1 MPGSK
6 RGVSTMRLP
15 SLHCSGWPSITAS
28 CGLAGW
34 RDAEVV
40 SVQQQRKR
48 YVPDLMSLQRT
59 CEVNYMALMKL
70 LPPGGT
76 VGAERRYQVGNGLQF
91 QLIVSEESRF
101 TSQVILAQH
110 NPELP
115 SYLQARIEIRL
126 YHDVRMAEVCAAQ
139 QISRLQPR
147 YDYPNKKMH
156 QRDEKEQVNL
166 FLADWLRFCLRH
178 GTSLINIL

>member
-1 MPGSK
+1 M
-6 RGVSTMRLP
+6 
-15 SLHCSGWPSITAS
+15 SL
-28 CGLAGW
+28 
-34 RDAEVV
+34 
-40 SVQQQRKR
+40 VQSPMKR

-70 LPPGGT
+70 LPPGGS
-76 VGAERRYQVGNGLQF
+76 VGTERRYQVGNGLQF
-91 QLIVSEESRF
+91 QLTVTEESRF

-139 QISRLQPR
+139 QISMLQPR
-147 YDYPNKKMH
+147 YDYPNQKMH
-156 QRDEKEQVNL
+156 HRDEKEQVNL
-166 FLADWLRFCLRH
+166 FLADWLRFCLKH

>member
-1 MPGSK
+1 M
-6 RGVSTMRLP
+6 
-15 SLHCSGWPSITAS
+15 SL
-28 CGLAGW
+28 
-34 RDAEVV
+34 
-40 SVQQQRKR
+40 VQSPMKR

-70 LPPGGT
+70 LPPGGS

-91 QLIVSEESRF
+91 QFTVTEESRF

-139 QISRLQPR
+139 QISMLQPR
-147 YDYPNKKMH
+147 YDYPNQKMH
-156 QRDEKEQVNL
+156 HRDEKEQVNL
-166 FLADWLRFCLRH
+166 FLADWLRFCLKH

>member
-1 MPGSK
+1 M
-6 RGVSTMRLP
+6 
-15 SLHCSGWPSITAS
+15 SL
-28 CGLAGW
+28 
-34 RDAEVV
+34 
-40 SVQQQRKR
+40 VQSPMKR

-59 CEVNYMALMKL
+59 CEVNYMTLMKL
-70 LPPGGT
+70 LPPGGS
-76 VGAERRYQVGNGLQF
+76 VGAERCYQVGNGLQF
-91 QLIVSEESRF
+91 QLTVSEESRF

-147 YDYPNKKMH
+147 YDYPNKNMH

-166 FLADWLRFCLRH
+166 FLADWLKFCLRH

>member
-1 MPGSK
+1 M
-6 RGVSTMRLP
+6 
-15 SLHCSGWPSITAS
+15 SL
-28 CGLAGW
+28 
-34 RDAEVV
+34 
-40 SVQQQRKR
+40 VQSPMKR

-70 LPPGGT
+70 LPPGGS

-91 QLIVSEESRF
+91 QLTVTEESRF

-139 QISRLQPR
+139 QISMLQPR
-147 YDYPNKKMH
+147 YDYPNQKMYH
-156 QRDEKEQVNL
+156 RDEKEQVNL
-166 FLADWLRFCLRH
+166 FLADWLRFCLKH

>member
-1 MPGSK
+1 M
-6 RGVSTMRLP
+6 
-15 SLHCSGWPSITAS
+15 SL
-28 CGLAGW
+28 
-34 RDAEVV
+34 
-40 SVQQQRKR
+40 VQSPMKR

-70 LPPGGT
+70 LPPGGS

-91 QLIVSEESRF
+91 QLTVTEESRF

-115 SYLQARIEIRL
+115 SYLQAWIEIRL

-139 QISRLQPR
+139 QISMLQPR
-147 YDYPNKKMH
+147 YDYPNQKMH
-156 QRDEKEQVNL
+156 HRDEKEQVNL
-166 FLADWLRFCLRH
+166 FLADWLRFCLKH

>member
-1 MPGSK
+1 M
-6 RGVSTMRLP
+6 
-15 SLHCSGWPSITAS
+15 SL
-28 CGLAGW
+28 
-34 RDAEVV
+34 
-40 SVQQQRKR
+40 VQSPMKR

-70 LPPGGT
+70 LPPGGS

-91 QLIVSEESRF
+91 QLTVTEESRF

-126 YHDVRMAEVCAAQ
+126 YHDVRMAEVCAEQ
-139 QISRLQPR
+139 QISMLQPR
-147 YDYPNKKMH
+147 YDYPNQKMH
-156 QRDEKEQVNL
+156 HRDEKEQVNL
-166 FLADWLRFCLRH
+166 FLADWLRFCLKH

>member
-1 MPGSK
+1 M
-6 RGVSTMRLP
+6 
-15 SLHCSGWPSITAS
+15 SL
-28 CGLAGW
+28 
-34 RDAEVV
+34 
-40 SVQQQRKR
+40 VQSPMKR

-70 LPPGGT
+70 LPPGGS
-76 VGAERRYQVGNGLQF
+76 VGAERRYQVGTGLQF
-91 QLIVSEESRF
+91 QLTVTEESRF

-139 QISRLQPR
+139 QISMLQPR
-147 YDYPNKKMH
+147 YDYPNQKMH
-156 QRDEKEQVNL
+156 HRDEKEQVNL
-166 FLADWLRFCLRH
+166 FLADWLRFCLKH

>member
-1 MPGSK
+1 M
-6 RGVSTMRLP
+6 
-15 SLHCSGWPSITAS
+15 SLAQSPM
-28 CGLAGW
+28 
-34 RDAEVV
+34 
-40 SVQQQRKR
+40 KR

-70 LPPGGT
+70 LPPGGS
-76 VGAERRYQVGNGLQF
+76 VGAERRYQVGSGLQF
-91 QLIVSEESRF
+91 QLTVTEESRF

-139 QISRLQPR
+139 QISMLQPR
-147 YDYPNKKMH
+147 YDYPNQKMH
-156 QRDEKEQVNL
+156 HRDEKEQVNL
-166 FLADWLRFCLRH
+166 FLADWLKFCLKH

>member
-1 MPGSK
+1 MP
-6 RGVSTMRLP
+6 L
-15 SLHCSGWPSITAS
+15 
-28 CGLAGW
+28 
-34 RDAEVV
+34 
-40 SVQQQRKR
+40 VQSPMKR

-70 LPPGGT
+70 LPPGGS

-91 QLIVSEESRF
+91 QLTVSEESRF

-156 QRDEKEQVNL
+156 HRDEKEQVNL
-166 FLADWLRFCLRH
+166 FLADWLRFCLKH

>member
-1 MPGSK
+1 
-6 RGVSTMRLP
+6 
-15 SLHCSGWPSITAS
+15 
-28 CGLAGW
+28 
-34 RDAEVV
+34 
-40 SVQQQRKR
+40 
-48 YVPDLMSLQRT
+48 
-59 CEVNYMALMKL
+59 MKL
-70 LPPGGT
+70 LPPGGS

-91 QLIVSEESRF
+91 QLTVTEESRF

-139 QISRLQPR
+139 QISMLQPR
-147 YDYPNKKMH
+147 YDYPNQKMH
-156 QRDEKEQVNL
+156 HRDEKEQVNL
-166 FLADWLRFCLRH
+166 FLADWLRFCLKH

>member
-1 MPGSK
+1 M
-6 RGVSTMRLP
+6 
-15 SLHCSGWPSITAS
+15 SL
-28 CGLAGW
+28 
-34 RDAEVV
+34 
-40 SVQQQRKR
+40 VQSPMKR
-48 YVPDLMSLQRT
+48 YVLDLMSLQRT

-70 LPPGGT
+70 LPPGGS

-91 QLIVSEESRF
+91 QLTVTEESRF

-139 QISRLQPR
+139 QISMLQPR
-147 YDYPNKKMH
+147 YDYPNQKMH
-156 QRDEKEQVNL
+156 HRDEKEQVNL
-166 FLADWLRFCLRH
+166 FLADWLRFCLKH

>member
-1 MPGSK
+1 M
-6 RGVSTMRLP
+6 
-15 SLHCSGWPSITAS
+15 SL
-28 CGLAGW
+28 
-34 RDAEVV
+34 
-40 SVQQQRKR
+40 VQSPMKR

-70 LPPGGT
+70 LPPGGS

-91 QLIVSEESRF
+91 QLTVTEESRF

-126 YHDVRMAEVCAAQ
+126 CHDVRMAEVCAAQ
-139 QISRLQPR
+139 QISMLQPR
-147 YDYPNKKMH
+147 YDYPNQKMH
-156 QRDEKEQVNL
+156 HRDEKEQVNL
-166 FLADWLRFCLRH
+166 FLADWLRFCLKH

>member
-1 MPGSK
+1 
-6 RGVSTMRLP
+6 
-15 SLHCSGWPSITAS
+15 
-28 CGLAGW
+28 
-34 RDAEVV
+34 
-40 SVQQQRKR
+40 
-48 YVPDLMSLQRT
+48 
-59 CEVNYMALMKL
+59 MALMKL
-70 LPPGGT
+70 LPAGGS

-91 QLIVSEESRF
+91 QLTVTEESRF

-139 QISRLQPR
+139 QISMLQPR

-156 QRDEKEQVNL
+156 HRDEKEQVNL
-166 FLADWLRFCLRH
+166 FLADWLRFCLKH

>member
-1 MPGSK
+1 M
-6 RGVSTMRLP
+6 
-15 SLHCSGWPSITAS
+15 SL
-28 CGLAGW
+28 
-34 RDAEVV
+34 
-40 SVQQQRKR
+40 VQSPMKR

-70 LPPGGT
+70 LPPGGS
-76 VGAERRYQVGNGLQF
+76 VGAERSYQVGNGLQF
-91 QLIVSEESRF
+91 QLTVTEESRF

-139 QISRLQPR
+139 QISMLQPR
-147 YDYPNKKMH
+147 YDYPNQKMH
-156 QRDEKEQVNL
+156 HRDEKEQVNL
-166 FLADWLRFCLRH
+166 FLADWLRFCLKH

>member
-1 MPGSK
+1 M
-6 RGVSTMRLP
+6 
-15 SLHCSGWPSITAS
+15 SLAQSPM
-28 CGLAGW
+28 
-34 RDAEVV
+34 
-40 SVQQQRKR
+40 KR

-70 LPPGGT
+70 LPPGGS
-76 VGAERRYQVGNGLQF
+76 VGAERRYQVGSGLQF
-91 QLIVSEESRF
+91 QLTVTEESRF

-139 QISRLQPR
+139 QISMLQPR
-147 YDYPNKKMH
+147 YDYPNQKMH
-156 QRDEKEQVNL
+156 HRDEKEQVNL
-166 FLADWLRFCLRH
+166 FLADWLRFCLKH

>member
-1 MPGSK
+1 M
-6 RGVSTMRLP
+6 
-15 SLHCSGWPSITAS
+15 SL
-28 CGLAGW
+28 
-34 RDAEVV
+34 
-40 SVQQQRKR
+40 VQSPMKR

-70 LPPGGT
+70 LPPGGS

-91 QLIVSEESRF
+91 QLTVTEESRF

-139 QISRLQPR
+139 QISMLQPR
-147 YDYPNKKMH
+147 YDYPNQKMH
-156 QRDEKEQVNL
+156 HRDEKEQVNL
-166 FLADWLRFCLRH
+166 FLADWLRFCLKH
-178 GTSLINIL
+178 GTSLINNL

>member
-1 MPGSK
+1 M
-6 RGVSTMRLP
+6 
-15 SLHCSGWPSITAS
+15 SL
-28 CGLAGW
+28 
-34 RDAEVV
+34 
-40 SVQQQRKR
+40 VQSPMKR

-70 LPPGGT
+70 LPPGGS
-76 VGAERRYQVGNGLQF
+76 VGAECRYQVGNGLQF
-91 QLIVSEESRF
+91 QLTVTEESRF

-139 QISRLQPR
+139 QISMLQPR
-147 YDYPNKKMH
+147 YDYPNQKMH
-156 QRDEKEQVNL
+156 HRDEKEQVNL
-166 FLADWLRFCLRH
+166 FLADWLRFCLKH

>member
-1 MPGSK
+1 MP
-6 RGVSTMRLP
+6 L
-15 SLHCSGWPSITAS
+15 
-28 CGLAGW
+28 
-34 RDAEVV
+34 
-40 SVQQQRKR
+40 VQSPMKR

-70 LPPGGT
+70 LPPGGS

-91 QLIVSEESRF
+91 QLTVTEESRF

-139 QISRLQPR
+139 QISMLQPR
-147 YDYPNKKMH
+147 YDYPNKNAS
-156 QRDEKEQVNL
+156 Q
-166 FLADWLRFCLRH
+166 
-178 GTSLINIL
+178 G

>member
-1 MPGSK
+1 M
-6 RGVSTMRLP
+6 
-15 SLHCSGWPSITAS
+15 SL
-28 CGLAGW
+28 
-34 RDAEVV
+34 
-40 SVQQQRKR
+40 VQSPMKR

-70 LPPGGT
+70 LPPGGS

-91 QLIVSEESRF
+91 QLTVTEESRF
-101 TSQVILAQH
+101 TSRVILAQH

-126 YHDVRMAEVCAAQ
+126 CHDVRMAEVCAAQ
-139 QISRLQPR
+139 QISMLQPR
-147 YDYPNKKMH
+147 YDYPNQKMH
-156 QRDEKEQVNL
+156 HRDEKEQVNL
-166 FLADWLRFCLRH
+166 FLADWLRFCLKH

>member
-1 MPGSK
+1 MAL
-6 RGVSTMRLP
+6 TL
-15 SLHCSGWPSITAS
+15 
-28 CGLAGW
+28 
-34 RDAEVV
+34 
-40 SVQQQRKR
+40 QQSRR

-70 LPPGGT
+70 LPPGGSL
-76 VGAERRYQVGNGLQF
+76 GAERRYQVGNGLQF
-91 QLIVSEESRF
+91 QLTVSGESRF

-110 NPELP
+110 NPELA

-139 QISRLQPR
+139 QISMLQPR

-156 QRDEKEQVNL
+156 HRDEKEQVNL
-166 FLADWLRFCLRH
+166 FLADWLKFCLKH
-178 GTSLINIL
+178 GTSPINIL

>member
-1 MPGSK
+1 M
-6 RGVSTMRLP
+6 
-15 SLHCSGWPSITAS
+15 SL
-28 CGLAGW
+28 
-34 RDAEVV
+34 
-40 SVQQQRKR
+40 VQSPMKR

-59 CEVNYMALMKL
+59 CEVNYMTLMKL
-70 LPPGGT
+70 LPPGGS

-91 QLIVSEESRF
+91 QLTVSEESRF

-115 SYLQARIEIRL
+115 SYLQVRIEIRL

-166 FLADWLRFCLRH
+166 FLAEWLKFCLRH
-178 GTSLINIL
+178 GTSPINISS

>member
-1 MPGSK
+1 MP
-6 RGVSTMRLP
+6 L
-15 SLHCSGWPSITAS
+15 
-28 CGLAGW
+28 
-34 RDAEVV
+34 
-40 SVQQQRKR
+40 VQSPMKR
-48 YVPDLMSLQRT
+48 YVPDLMSSQRT
-59 CEVNYMALMKL
+59 CEVNSMALMTL
-70 LPPGGT
+70 LPPGGN
-76 VGAERRYQVGNGLQF
+76 VGAERHYQVGNGLQF
-91 QLIVSEESRF
+91 QLTVSEESRF

-139 QISRLQPR
+139 QISMLQPR

-156 QRDEKEQVNL
+156 HRDEKEQVNL
-166 FLADWLRFCLRH
+166 FLADWLRFCLKH

>member
-1 MPGSK
+1 M
-6 RGVSTMRLP
+6 
-15 SLHCSGWPSITAS
+15 SL
-28 CGLAGW
+28 
-34 RDAEVV
+34 
-40 SVQQQRKR
+40 VQSPMKR

-70 LPPGGT
+70 LPPGGS

-91 QLIVSEESRF
+91 QLTVTEESRF

-115 SYLQARIEIRL
+115 SYLQARIGIRL

-139 QISRLQPR
+139 QISMLQPR
-147 YDYPNKKMH
+147 YDYPNQKMH
-156 QRDEKEQVNL
+156 HRDEKEQVNL
-166 FLADWLRFCLRH
+166 FLADWLRFCLKH

>member
-1 MPGSK
+1 M
-6 RGVSTMRLP
+6 
-15 SLHCSGWPSITAS
+15 SL
-28 CGLAGW
+28 
-34 RDAEVV
+34 
-40 SVQQQRKR
+40 VQSPMKR

-70 LPPGGT
+70 LPPGGS

-91 QLIVSEESRF
+91 QLTVTEESRF

-126 YHDVRMAEVCAAQ
+126 YHDVRIAEVCAAQ
-139 QISRLQPR
+139 QISMLQPR
-147 YDYPNKKMH
+147 YDYPNQKMH
-156 QRDEKEQVNL
+156 HRDEKEQVNL
-166 FLADWLRFCLRH
+166 FLADWLRFCLKH

>member
-1 MPGSK
+1 M
-6 RGVSTMRLP
+6 
-15 SLHCSGWPSITAS
+15 SL
-28 CGLAGW
+28 
-34 RDAEVV
+34 
-40 SVQQQRKR
+40 VQSPMKR

-70 LPPGGT
+70 LPPGGS

-91 QLIVSEESRF
+91 QLTVTEESRF
-101 TSQVILAQH
+101 TSRVILAQH

-139 QISRLQPR
+139 QISMLQPR
-147 YDYPNKKMH
+147 YDYPNQKMH
-156 QRDEKEQVNL
+156 HRDEKEQVNL
-166 FLADWLRFCLRH
+166 FLADWLRFCLKH

>member
-1 MPGSK
+1 M
-6 RGVSTMRLP
+6 
-15 SLHCSGWPSITAS
+15 SL
-28 CGLAGW
+28 
-34 RDAEVV
+34 
-40 SVQQQRKR
+40 VQSPMKR

-70 LPPGGT
+70 LPPGVS

-91 QLIVSEESRF
+91 QLTVTEESRF

-115 SYLQARIEIRL
+115 SYLQARREIRL

-139 QISRLQPR
+139 QISMLQPR
-147 YDYPNKKMH
+147 YDYPNQKMH
-156 QRDEKEQVNL
+156 HRDEKEQVNL
-166 FLADWLRFCLRH
+166 FLADWLRFCLKH